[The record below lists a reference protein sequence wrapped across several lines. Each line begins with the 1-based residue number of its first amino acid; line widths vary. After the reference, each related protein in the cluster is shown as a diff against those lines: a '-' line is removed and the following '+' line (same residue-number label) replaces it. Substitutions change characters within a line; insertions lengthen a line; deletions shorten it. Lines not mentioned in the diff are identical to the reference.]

1 MDIGEVFLVN
11 EEPHI
16 IIETDSR
23 GAIKRSEPLK
33 DYICRTRV
41 IEYEGKRR
49 SIADTVNIM
58 CLKYI
63 DTLNK

>member
-16 IIETDSR
+16 VIETDLR
-23 GAIKRSEPLK
+23 GVIKRSEPLK
-33 DYICRTRV
+33 DYICRTRI
-41 IEYEGKRR
+41 IEHEGQRL
-49 SIADTVNIM
+49 SIADAVNRM
-58 CLKYI
+58 SLKYI